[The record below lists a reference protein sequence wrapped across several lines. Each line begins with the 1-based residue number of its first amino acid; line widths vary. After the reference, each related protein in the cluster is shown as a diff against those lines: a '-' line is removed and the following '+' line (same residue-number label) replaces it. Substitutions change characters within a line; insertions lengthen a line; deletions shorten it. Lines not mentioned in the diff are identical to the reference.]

1 MLFFRLSGTTTDA
14 KEIGNLRDKYGMTDR
29 ARTINIKTNTYNQK
43 HPQSS
48 YLFVSSIS
56 EEGVSVGIISRR
68 TSAVD
73 SLISSY
79 LKAISVTLL
88 HTSVDEI
95 TLAGMKSMLR
105 NADRGGFIDDDDEV
119 LERFGLD
126 SIGQRFLMYSED
138 VIADPVNNLEDKNRL
153 YEQTEHLLMRESMND
168 ELFRIYTSV
177 KPMKAF
183 GHPVHYLIQ
192 TDDEKARG
200 EAFGILVQALHA
212 NSRLPSRRYVSVTV
226 KPGDELSF
234 SRLDSLYKSSI
245 GATMVVHFLANNVTD
260 SEYASADRETL
271 DKVCDLMKKYR
282 NAVLSILCLPLECT
296 WQKEHILEKTGNT
309 SFVELKDKAVS
320 GKNAIEYLKLLA
332 KERGLRGDKRLFE
345 KITEPNVYT
354 APELQVIFEE
364 WDSI

>member
-1 MLFFRLSGTTTDA
+1 
-14 KEIGNLRDKYGMTDR
+14 
-29 ARTINIKTNTYNQK
+29 
-43 HPQSS
+43 
-48 YLFVSSIS
+48 
-56 EEGVSVGIISRR
+56 
-68 TSAVD
+68 
-73 SLISSY
+73 
-79 LKAISVTLL
+79 
-88 HTSVDEI
+88 
-95 TLAGMKSMLR
+95 MKSMLR

-138 VIADPVNNLEDKNRL
+138 VIAAPVNGHAYNLEDKNRL
-153 YEQTEHLLMRESMND
+153 YEQAEHLLMRETIND
-168 ELFRIYTSV
+168 ELARIYTYV

-200 EAFGILVQALHA
+200 EAVGILVQALHA
-212 NSRLPSRRYVSVTV
+212 NNRLPSRRYVSVTV
-226 KPGDELSF
+226 KPGDDLSF

-320 GKNAIEYLKLLA
+320 SKNAIEYLKLLA

-345 KITEPNVYT
+345 KITEPNVYV
-354 APELQVIFEE
+354 ASELQVIFEE
-364 WDSI
+364 WYSQKLKTEIFSNIFLKSFPFLSPRDAR